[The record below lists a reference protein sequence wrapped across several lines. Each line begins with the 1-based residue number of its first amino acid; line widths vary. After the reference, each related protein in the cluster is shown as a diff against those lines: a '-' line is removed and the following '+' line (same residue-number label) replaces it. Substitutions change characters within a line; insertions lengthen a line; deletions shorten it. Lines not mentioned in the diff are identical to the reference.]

1 MEDKPYATLITLPT
15 FEEMGKKLLAI
26 NTNEYLRKYFYP
38 LLLKYS
44 GSKISLKFG
53 ISLFIIEVYKS
64 SHILP
69 AQIWNQLEIDVPKYI
84 LTLIT
89 NSKDQEEALEFITSI
104 YIDMKNRLMIHSYYT
119 QFNRLN

>member
-15 FEEMGKKLLAI
+15 FEEMEKKLLAI

-44 GSKISLKFG
+44 GNKISLKFG

-69 AQIWNQLEIDVPKYI
+69 TQVWNQLEIDVPKYV
-84 LTLIT
+84 LTLIA
-89 NSKDQEEALEFITSI
+89 NAKDQEEALKFITSI